1 MCWKGLGALDLT
13 CQKASKLCIANYM
26 SGYQLQNWPIYCLD
40 AAYIRLPMGGFVSA
54 LNEPFLHRL
63 KATCHTSR
71 ICLST
76 PVEKCKMRLFID
88 WFVQVYFFVVCCFT
102 LFLNASQFS
111 HTACVLKSLFQF
123 LFSFCNDFCEARIW
137 KKNVFQ

>member
-1 MCWKGLGALDLT
+1 M
-13 CQKASKLCIANYM
+13 
-26 SGYQLQNWPIYCLD
+26 QNWPIYCLD
-40 AAYIRLPMGGFVSA
+40 AAYIRLPMGSFVSA

-76 PVEKCKMRLFID
+76 PMEKCKMRLFID
-88 WFVQVYFFVVCCFT
+88 WFVQVSFVVVCFT

-123 LFSFCNDFCEARIW
+123 LFFLFAMIFVKLEFG